1 MTKLI
6 TKIPLYPFLIAI
18 YPILYLLSVNVK
30 EIGPEAG
37 FRSGILLLGF
47 SLVTFV
53 ISLVVTR
60 NARTSALASFTIT
73 LVFFLIFFLLYAPVY
88 RALREVQISGET
100 IGRHRYLVSLT
111 FFLLAAAGV
120 VTIWLSKKLKP
131 KTLASIT
138 MALNLLSI
146 LLVLIPSLTII
157 YHLLR
162 NQQDLTRAQ
171 ASLPP
176 LEDSIGVVTN
186 DAPDIYYLV
195 FDMHTNDQVMRELM
209 DYDDSEFTSA
219 LVDKGSYVAPC
230 SRSNYANTQFSITS
244 SLNMNYIQAISD
256 SYETT
261 SLLPLIQSSM
271 VQRTLDE
278 AGYQI
283 YAFETGYPFTE
294 LQDVDRYYSPVDGA
308 VDLMTYPGLTTFESL
323 IMQVSGGKILY
334 ESREQLSQK
343 MQFII
348 DAPYVEYRDRIL
360 YTLDTIPVLAAE
372 PSPKFVFAHILAPHD
387 PFVFD
392 EDGSIAFRRTPFTMD
407 KDPEFGKGY
416 GWEPYSTGYV
426 AEIKYLHTRI
436 LEIVDMLQANSS
448 TPPVIILQGDHGIPR
463 LGVVNAQ
470 YEIFNAYYPG
480 TTGTSFLYGTVTP
493 VNTFRL
499 FFNAL
504 FGTSFELLPDVSY
517 QLGEEGSFSLAD
529 IDQSCPAHFGSLPGS
544 GEDEISDKD

>member
-73 LVFFLIFFLLYAPVY
+73 LVFFLLYAPVY

-157 YHLLR
+157 YHLIR

-171 ASLPP
+171 ASLPL

-271 VQRTLDE
+271 VKRTLEE
-278 AGYQI
+278 AG
-283 YAFETGYPFTE
+283 
-294 LQDVDRYYSPVDGA
+294 
-308 VDLMTYPGLTTFESL
+308 
-323 IMQVSGGKILY
+323 
-334 ESREQLSQK
+334 
-343 MQFII
+343 
-348 DAPYVEYRDRIL
+348 
-360 YTLDTIPVLAAE
+360 
-372 PSPKFVFAHILAPHD
+372 
-387 PFVFD
+387 
-392 EDGSIAFRRTPFTMD
+392 
-407 KDPEFGKGY
+407 
-416 GWEPYSTGYV
+416 
-426 AEIKYLHTRI
+426 
-436 LEIVDMLQANSS
+436 
-448 TPPVIILQGDHGIPR
+448 
-463 LGVVNAQ
+463 
-470 YEIFNAYYPG
+470 
-480 TTGTSFLYGTVTP
+480 
-493 VNTFRL
+493 
-499 FFNAL
+499 
-504 FGTSFELLPDVSY
+504 
-517 QLGEEGSFSLAD
+517 
-529 IDQSCPAHFGSLPGS
+529 
-544 GEDEISDKD
+544 